1 MMTGFFFIIF
11 WHNYI
16 YEAFSD
22 FKYTKKEAF
31 KRKRELMLSMPIDSA
46 FSVDEITM
54 LTPRLAK
61 RYAKVSKVT
70 VLRDLKEL
78 QELNLIV
85 KDKRKYQAKTGVLK
99 AMMPSKKV

>member
-31 KRKRELMLSMPIDSA
+31 KRK
-46 FSVDEITM
+46 
-54 LTPRLAK
+54 
-61 RYAKVSKVT
+61 
-70 VLRDLKEL
+70 
-78 QELNLIV
+78 
-85 KDKRKYQAKTGVLK
+85 YQAKTGVLK
-99 AMMPSKKV
+99 AMMPSKKA